1 MSQSCLSVCSLLAG
15 SSGIRRA
22 IDGYGCRAPLAA
34 AALPARMTGGS
45 WPSIFEHFCGGV
57 ECSMLRR
64 HENRRDLSDAAE
76 DLAHPRVETVGLALA
91 TLGAVLA
98 FTANARK
105 LHTQSRAPADAC
117 ARRRGH
123 GGGSQA
129 GGRTV
134 DNGGLTRGRGACDQV
149 WATRHLAAT
158 AEGPANPARVRR
170 R

>member
-64 HENRRDLSDAAE
+64 PENRRDLSDAAE

-105 LHTQSRAPADAC
+105 LHTQSRALAVHRQTRALGGV
-117 ARRRGH
+117 AMEVGRRR
-123 GGGSQA
+123 A
-129 GGRTV
+129 GA
-134 DNGGLTRGRGACDQV
+134 LLIMEA
-149 WATRHLAAT
+149 
-158 AEGPANPARVRR
+158 
-170 R
+170 